1 MSHFFRIIR
10 GLEIDETVRIMQ
22 GPGVPGST
30 ADTDSSIIGS
40 LYLDRTNGD
49 LYIKYLNGAGPS
61 KWRLASS
68 ANSPLQLYKENPST
82 PIPPTASGLNAV
94 AIGNGADAQAD
105 NSIALGQHALTRHID
120 SIVQAGGRFASTGD
134 AQVGRYTLRG
144 HTVNAFETE
153 IFLDG
158 TAGTEQLILPDDST
172 WTFKA
177 TITGHRTDADDGH
190 AGFTVEGVIY
200 RTTGAGTT
208 VLAGKVTKNVLAK
221 LNRQWDV
228 NVYADNVNGA
238 LKIACTGQAGKT
250 IRWLALV
257 ETVEVTN

>member
-1 MSHFFRIIR
+1 MSDFFRIIR
-10 GLEIDETVRIMQ
+10 GLEIDETVRVLQ
-22 GPGVPGST
+22 GPGAPGST
-30 ADTDSSIIGS
+30 TDTDSSKIGS
-40 LYLDRTNGD
+40 LYLDSLNGD
-49 LYIKYLNGAGPS
+49 LFIKYLVGTGPS

-68 ANSPLQLYKENPST
+68 AGSVLQLYKENPT
-82 PIPPTASGLNAV
+82 GPIPPIASGVNSV
-94 AIGNGADAQAD
+94 AIGNGANAQSD

-158 TAGTEQLILPDDST
+158 TAGSERLILPDDST

-177 TITGHRTDADDGH
+177 TVTGHRTDADDGH
-190 AGFTVEGVIY
+190 AGFTIEGVIY
-200 RTTGAGTT
+200 RTSGVGTT
-208 VLAGKVTKNVLAK
+208 ILAGKVTKNVLAK
-221 LNRQWDV
+221 INRQWDV
-228 NVYADNVNGA
+228 NVYADATNGS

-250 IRWLALV
+250 IRWLAFV

>member
-1 MSHFFRIIR
+1 MSDFFRIIR
-10 GLEIDETVRIMQ
+10 GLEIDETVRVIQ
-22 GPGVPGST
+22 GTGAPGST
-30 ADTDSSIIGS
+30 PDTDSSKIGS
-40 LYLDRTNGD
+40 LYLDSLNGD
-49 LYIKYLNGAGPS
+49 LYIKYLTGAGPS

-68 ANSPLQLYKENPST
+68 AGSLLQLYEENPS
-82 PIPPTASGLNAV
+82 IPTSPVATGLNSV
-94 AIGNGADAQAD
+94 AIGNGATALAN
-105 NSIALGQHALTRHID
+105 NSIALGQQSLARHID
-120 SIVQAGGRFASTGD
+120 GIVQAGGRFASTGD

-144 HTVNAFETE
+144 HTINAFETE

-158 TAGTEQLILPDDST
+158 TAGTEQLIMPDDST

-177 TITGHRTDADDGH
+177 TVTGHRTDADDGH
-190 AGFTVEGVIY
+190 AGFTIEGVIY
-200 RTTGAGTT
+200 RQSGAATT

-228 NVYADNVNGA
+228 NVYADSTNGA
-238 LKIACTGQAGKT
+238 LKVACTGQAGKT